1 MVRVMKR
8 EKSCGALVYKLVDT
22 SPFLLLIKHKYG
34 GHWAFPKGHVETGE
48 TEEQTALREIREETG
63 LEVRLEEGFRESVEY
78 CPKPYVK
85 KQVVYFLAQ
94 VSGGREQKQEEEVS
108 ELCWCPMEEAQSH
121 VTYPND
127 RRLIGNAKKF
137 LEKILTN

>member
-8 EKSCGALVYKLVDT
+8 EKSCGALVYKLVDK

-63 LEVRLEEGFRESVEY
+63 LEVRLEE
-78 CPKPYVK
+78 PYVK